1 MIYKLDISSFLSNF
15 ATRKTTIKWYWKY
28 VVVIISSSTP

>member
-15 ATRKTTIKWYWKY
+15 ASRKTTIKWYWKY
-28 VVVIISSSTP
+28 VVIISSSTP